1 MPQPKSKARYFDGAT
16 RKFAERNATSAE
28 ADRKNLIHEA
38 LRELSGIEVIYAIRC
53 PDGLIKIG
61 WTADLNLR
69 RKPYGAD
76 PTIILAVRPGTHDEE
91 QDLHRRLR
99 ESCARGREYYHP
111 TDEVLAFVNEIRVSC
126 GVDPIEATAGNAA

>member
-1 MPQPKSKARYFDGAT
+1 MPQPKGSVHFFSGAT
-16 RKFAERNATSAE
+16 RKFAERNATTAE
-28 ADRKNLIHEA
+28 DDRRNLIHEA
-38 LRELSGIEVIYAIRC
+38 LRDLAGIEVIYAIRC

-61 WTADLNLR
+61 WTADINLR

-76 PTIILAVRPGTHDEE
+76 PTIILAVRPGSYDEE

-111 TDEVLAFVNEIRVSC
+111 TDEVLGFVNEIRVSC
-126 GVDPIEATAGNAA
+126 GVDPIEAAAGSAA